1 MIDDQSTNPVS
12 IPDERSLLS
21 RTWIDCLNAISA
33 APDAAQAWAKSGVSY
48 LQSTVGSLRLF
59 TSTRIDTAAKNPA
72 QDETHYFLI
81 PFPDGYV
88 LAERRRLPDGVG
100 TVNSLPK
107 VRIFHVHDPAGVTVL
122 EEQLLGK
129 MLASKP
135 VAAGWEGDVAKRLE
149 TIGEEIDRQSSL
161 VTGGL
166 VVLGGVVAIAN
177 PLLGIGIAAKAL
189 LPGLSSK
196 LTTLG
201 LGAAADSMRSIGSS
215 WRERSTRNAVKSEIR
230 RLKPQVIVDPVL
242 IFVDELV
249 TLGANADPT
258 MSELERLPEWWR
270 QHDQRLTMAVLSD
283 MLQQADPWPAWLSS
297 VRERLR
303 ELPTER
309 SPSR

>member
-1 MIDDQSTNPVS
+1 MSDDPPPPNSVS
-12 IPDERSLLS
+12 VPEERGLLS
-21 RTWIDCLNAISA
+21 RTWVECLKAISA
-33 APDAAQAWAKSGVSY
+33 APDVAQAWAKSGVSY

-59 TSTRIDTAAKNPA
+59 SSTRIDAAAGNPA

-81 PFPDGYV
+81 PSPDGYV

-107 VRIFHVHDPAGVTVL
+107 VRIFHVHDPAGVAVL
-122 EEQLLGK
+122 EERLLGK
-129 MLASKP
+129 LLANKP
-135 VAAGWEGDVAKRLE
+135 IAAGWEGDLAKRLE
-149 TIGEEIDRQSSL
+149 IIGEEIDQQSSL

-196 LTTLG
+196 LTKLG

-215 WRERSTRNAVKSEIR
+215 WRERSTRNEVKSEIR

-242 IFVDELV
+242 TFVDGLV
-249 TLGANADPT
+249 ALGAKADPQ
-258 MSELERLPEWWR
+258 MSELDRLPEWWR
-270 QHDQRLTMAVLSD
+270 QRDQRLTMAVLSD
-283 MLQQADPWPAWLSS
+283 VLKATDPWPRWLQS
-297 VRERLR
+297 VRERLG
-303 ELPTER
+303 ELPR
-309 SPSR
+309 